1 MHTNRFATRLNARF
15 RMRGVTLMELMIVIV
30 VIGILASIAVP
41 SYRNY
46 VVRAQRT
53 DAMSALLRVAAA
65 QEKFYLQNNT
75 YASNDLLDD
84 DPEDGGLGI
93 PGTENRW
100 YTLAITS
107 TDLTRNFTVT
117 ATPVSGGAQANDSHC
132 ASFSLT
138 SAGAKSATNTDCWR

>member
-1 MHTNRFATRLNARF
+1 MRKNRPATRLTTRF
-15 RMRGVTLMELMIVIV
+15 RIRGVTLMELMIVIV

-41 SYRNY
+41 SYRSY

-75 YASNDLLDD
+75 YAATALLDD
-84 DPEDGGLGI
+84 APPAGLGI
-93 PGTENRW
+93 NGTENGW
-100 YTLAITS
+100 YALAVSS
-107 TDLTRNFTVT
+107 TDLTRNFTIT
-117 ATPVSGGAQANDSHC
+117 ATPVAGGAQANDTHC

>member
-1 MHTNRFATRLNARF
+1 MHTQKDASRLTNRN

-41 SYRNY
+41 SYRSY
-46 VVRAQRT
+46 LLRAQRT

-75 YASNDLLDD
+75 YAATALLDD
-84 DPEDGGLGI
+84 APPAGLGI
-93 PGTENRW
+93 GGTENGW
-100 YTLAITS
+100 YTLTISGA
-107 TDLTRNFTVT
+107 DLTQAFT
-117 ATPVSGGAQANDSHC
+117 ATATAVAGGAQAADTHC

-138 SAGAKSATNTDCWR
+138 STGQKSATNADCWR

>member
-1 MHTNRFATRLNARF
+1 MHTKKPATHLTTRF
-15 RMRGVTLMELMIVIV
+15 RMHGVTLIELMIVIV
-30 VIGILASIAVP
+30 IVGILASIAVP

-75 YASNDLLDD
+75 YADD
-84 DPEDGGLGI
+84 DALADDPPAGLGI
-93 PGTENRW
+93 SATENGW
-100 YTLAITS
+100 YDLAITS
-107 TDLTRNFTVT
+107 ADLTREFTVT
-117 ATPVSGGAQANDSHC
+117 ATPVAGGAQATDAHC

>member
-1 MHTNRFATRLNARF
+1 MH
-15 RMRGVTLMELMIVIV
+15 GVTLIELMIVIV
-30 VIGILASIAVP
+30 VVGILAAIAVP

-75 YASNDLLDD
+75 YAATALLDD
-84 DPEDGGLGI
+84 APPAGLGI
-93 PGTENRW
+93 NGTENGW
-100 YTLAITS
+100 YTLAVTS
-107 TDLTRNFTVT
+107 TDLTRDFTVT
-117 ATPVSGGAQANDSHC
+117 ATPVSGGVQAADTHC

-138 SAGAKSATNTDCWR
+138 STGQKSATNTDCWR

>member
-1 MHTNRFATRLNARF
+1 MQ
-15 RMRGVTLMELMIVIV
+15 GVTLIELMIVIV

-46 VVRAQRT
+46 VTRAQRT

-75 YASNDLLDD
+75 YASTALLDD
-84 DPEDGGLGI
+84 APPAGLGI
-93 PGTENRW
+93 NGTENGW
-100 YTLAITS
+100 YTLAITGA
-107 TDLTRNFTVT
+107 DLTRAFTVT
-117 ATPVSGGAQANDSHC
+117 ATPVGGGAQATDTHC

-138 SAGAKSATNTDCWR
+138 SAGAKSATNSDCWR

>member
-1 MHTNRFATRLNARF
+1 MQTNKDTSRWTNRN

-41 SYRNY
+41 SYRSY
-46 VVRAQRT
+46 LLRAQRT

-75 YASNDLLDD
+75 YAATALLDD
-84 DPEDGGLGI
+84 APPAGLGI
-93 PGTENRW
+93 SGTENGW
-100 YTLAITS
+100 YTLTISGA
-107 TDLTRNFTVT
+107 DLTQAFT
-117 ATPVSGGAQANDSHC
+117 ATATAVAGGAQAADTHC

-138 SAGAKSATNTDCWR
+138 SAGQKTATNSDCWR

>member
-1 MHTNRFATRLNARF
+1 MHTNRPATRLSPRY
-15 RMRGVTLMELMIVIV
+15 RVQGVTLIELMI

-46 VVRAQRT
+46 VTRAQRT

-75 YASNDLLDD
+75 YADD
-84 DPEDGGLGI
+84 DALADAPPAGLGI
-93 PGTENRW
+93 AATENGW
-100 YTLAITS
+100 YDLAITS
-107 TDLTRNFTVT
+107 ADLTRGFTVT
-117 ATPVSGGAQANDSHC
+117 ATPVSGGAQAADTHC

-138 SAGAKSATNTDCWR
+138 STGAKRATNTDCWR

>member
-1 MHTNRFATRLNARF
+1 MQMTRSIPTSTANRF
-15 RMRGVTLMELMIVIV
+15 RMHGVTLIELMIVIV

-46 VVRAQRT
+46 VTRAQRT

-75 YASNDLLDD
+75 YAATGFLDD
-84 DPEDGGLGI
+84 APPAGLGI
-93 PGTENRW
+93 NGTENGW

-117 ATPVSGGAQANDSHC
+117 ATPVAGGAQATDTHC

-138 SAGAKSATNTDCWR
+138 SAGAKGATNTDCWR

>member
-1 MHTNRFATRLNARF
+1 MQMTRSILTSTPSRV

-65 QEKFYLQNNT
+65 QEKFYLQNNM
-75 YASNDLLDD
+75 YADD
-84 DPEDGGLGI
+84 DALADDPPAGLGI
-93 PGTENRW
+93 PGTENGW

>member
-1 MHTNRFATRLNARF
+1 MYTNPSHRPPSRV

-46 VVRAQRT
+46 VMRAQRT

-75 YASNDLLDD
+75 YAATAELDD
-84 DPEDGGLGI
+84 APPAGLGI
-93 PGTENRW
+93 NGTENGW
-100 YTLAITS
+100 YTLAIS
-107 TDLTRNFTVT
+107 SADLTQAFTVT
-117 ATPVSGGAQANDSHC
+117 ATAVAGGAQAADTHC

-138 SAGAKSATNTDCWR
+138 STGAKSATNSDCWR